1 MDSRFRGNDKSDLIS
16 ASLKRRCSLIPGID
30 LSAAQI
36 NQLTG
41 QNITVQANRDNSRTT
56 FVTRCAAAC

>member
-1 MDSRFRGNDKSDLIS
+1 
-16 ASLKRRCSLIPGID
+16 LIPGID

-41 QNITVQANRDNSRTT
+41 QKITVQANRDNSRTT
-56 FVTRCAAAC
+56 FVTRYAAAC